1 MKKIDESCEMST
13 FTLFMNV
20 MSSLMIELRFEQ
32 KFKLD
37 SRVGQIGQLNPRVE
51 QLELEETELV
61 SYKFLGFEQKILFK
75 PESWT
80 EILVQPEDW
89 IESSC
94 STCLKPN
101 SAITLIMSSSIVNVM
116 CLFFIKLLVQI
127 II

>member
-75 PESWT
+75 PES
-80 EILVQPEDW
+80 
-89 IESSC
+89 
-94 STCLKPN
+94 
-101 SAITLIMSSSIVNVM
+101 
-116 CLFFIKLLVQI
+116 
-127 II
+127 